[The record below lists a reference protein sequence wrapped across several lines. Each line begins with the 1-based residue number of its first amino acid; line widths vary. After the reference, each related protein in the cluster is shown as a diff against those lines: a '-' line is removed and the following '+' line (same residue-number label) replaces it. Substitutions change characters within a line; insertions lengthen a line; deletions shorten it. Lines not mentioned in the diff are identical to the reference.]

1 MLIEPQTAGI
11 KQKKYKTWVLSHGT
25 RGNPN
30 DREFLILSIFYI
42 VDIYIYIYIYIYVDI
57 SYPFIS
63 DMLRALHPVD
73 HGLSSSQ

>member
-42 VDIYIYIYIYIYVDI
+42 VDIYIYVDI